1 MVTNQR
7 KVVIMFV
14 PNSNQKM
21 SINDSVYT
29 MPEYLKKILLNSWA
43 HPFQKYIFPA
53 INEERFSVLYSD
65 KGSRPNTPV
74 NVIIGAL
81 ILKEIFDQTDEE
93 LIGSIYF
100 DDRYQYALR
109 LTSEEKPPVSY
120 NTFTNFRNRV
130 QDYIEKEGID
140 LIKQEIE
147 SLSDIIAEHLEIKGE
162 KVRVDSFMIS
172 TSAKNMSRIELI
184 YTVNYQFIKMLNDK
198 FPDLIPEECKSYLKE
213 GHKNETIYRT
223 KDSKA
228 ESKVEFLL
236 KQSKILYDVAIKAD
250 KKVREN
256 EEFKSLKRMLGEQTK
271 DDNDFDNIEPKD
283 SKNLSSDSLQNPNDP
298 DATYRFKY
306 DDNVGYVANIGEIF
320 DGDNCLIK
328 FYDFQPNIYSDQQFC
343 KDSIERLVKENSSNI
358 TSKAN
363 ESNNIWD
370 NFFQLTQMFVDGT
383 YFSYELANK
392 ALKKGISLIP
402 GELAGKKPALDKTN
416 HSEFQIN
423 PKTNKISKCP
433 DGKIPEF
440 SIYHEDTKTYSAR
453 FSKEVCNN
461 CSIKECC
468 RVKELKNSYSI
479 KFSKKQYEVSKLR
492 EKINTEDYQK
502 LTNQRAGIEGLP
514 SVFRRKYNVDNIPVR
529 GSVRSKIWFGF
540 KVGALNVKR
549 LFSKLGVQGV

>member
-1 MVTNQR
+1 
-7 KVVIMFV
+7 MFV
-14 PNSNQKM
+14 PNPNQKM
-21 SINDSVYT
+21 SIYDSVYN

-120 NTFTNFRNRV
+120 NTFTNFRNKV
-130 QDYIEKEGID
+130 QDYLEKEGVD
-140 LIKQEIE
+140 LIQQEME
-147 SLSDIIAEHLEIKGE
+147 ALADVIAQHLEIKGE

-198 FPDLIPEECKSYLKE
+198 FPELIPEECESYLEKD
-213 GHKNETIYRT
+213 HKNETIYRT
-223 KDSKA
+223 KDSEA
-228 ESKVEFLL
+228 ETKIEFLL
-236 KQSKILYDVAIKAD
+236 KQSKLLYDAAIEAD
-250 KKVREN
+250 KEVRET
-256 EEFKSLKRMLGEQTK
+256 EEFKTLKRMLGEQTK
-271 DDNDFDNIEPKD
+271 NNDDDFDDIKPDKIEPKE
-283 SKNLSSDSLQNPNDP
+283 NEALSSDSLQNPNDP

-306 DDNVGYVANIGEIF
+306 DDNIGYVANIGEIF

-328 FYDFQPNIYSDQQFC
+328 FYDFKPNIYSDQQFC
-343 KDSIERLVKENSSNI
+343 QDSIERLEKENSSNI

-363 ESNNIWD
+363 ESDNIWD
-370 NFFQLTQMFVDGT
+370 DFYQLTQMFVDGT
-383 YFSYELANK
+383 YFSYDLAKK
-392 ALKKGISLIP
+392 ALTKGISLIP

-416 HSEFQIN
+416 FSEFQID
-423 PKTNKISKCP
+423 PETNKISKCP
-433 DGKIPEF
+433 RDMSPEF
-440 SIYHEDTKTYSAR
+440 SIYHEDTEIYSAR
-453 FSKEVCNN
+453 FSKDICNN

-468 RVKELKNSYSI
+468 RVKEIKNSYSI
-479 KFSKKQYEVSKLR
+479 RFSRKQYEISKLR
-492 EKINTEDYQK
+492 EKINTKNYQE